1 MTVLFWLMALLI
13 GLCGFAANVLSE
25 YGGFIFFTG
34 YFLAT
39 GLAAVVSLNQ
49 KAAKRQ
55 EGEK

>member
-1 MTVLFWLMALLI
+1 MTVLFWLMVLLI

-39 GLAAVVSLNQ
+39 GLSAVVSLNQ
-49 KAAKRQ
+49 KAAKR
-55 EGEK
+55 